1 MIRMLMLKSDV
12 ITYGVFFVN
21 YRPAV
26 DGGTPTPTYESH
38 IATHNMYLLVV
49 VGVSTG
55 VVCVSTEYHATLCRH
70 VFNFSMR
77 GKLQSLQIQEK
88 ACLEC

>member
-12 ITYGVFFVN
+12 ITYGVFFVK
-21 YRPAV
+21 RPAV
-26 DGGTPTPTYESH
+26 DGGTPTPTYELH
-38 IATHNMYLLVV
+38 IAIHNMHLLVV

-55 VVCVSTEYHATLCRH
+55 VVCVSMEYHATLCRY

-77 GKLQSLQIQEK
+77 GKLQSLQIQE
-88 ACLEC
+88 ATCLEC